1 MKWKVWVETN
11 CQQFVVMD
19 LFGLVFHLPGY
30 SIILDINMGQQYL
43 SKLGRQVSCKVRF
56 QQERSSIYIQMWSSS
71 GTRDRY
77 SILVGRGPLK
87 MGR

>member
-1 MKWKVWVETN
+1 
-11 CQQFVVMD
+11 
-19 LFGLVFHLPGY
+19 
-30 SIILDINMGQQYL
+30 MGQQYL